1 MLNSTEIRRLIEK
14 KQLVSNYIDIEAQL
28 QPSGF
33 DLSLGDVLSYTGAGS
48 VDFSNV
54 ERIIASTKPMQPDL
68 EGWYYLKQGCYV
80 IIYNEVVKVP
90 LNVVAMAR
98 SRSTM
103 LRNGAA
109 IETAIWDPGYEGRSS
124 SLLVVHNANGIKLKK
139 GARVVQLVFFWIEE
153 LEKGYVGIFQGER
166 ISREE

>member
-1 MLNSTEIRRLIEK
+1 MLNSAEIRRLIEEN
-14 KQLVSNYIDIEAQL
+14 QLVSNYIDIEVQL

-33 DLSLGDVLSYTGAGS
+33 DLSLGDVLFYKGSGS

-54 ERIIASTKPMQPDL
+54 ERIIASTEQIKPDH
-68 EGWYYLKQGCYV
+68 EEWYTLKQGCYI
-80 IIYNEVVKVP
+80 IIYNEVVKIP

-124 SLLVVHNANGIKLKK
+124 SLLVVHNSNGLKLKRN
-139 GARVVQLVFFWIEE
+139 ARVVQLVFF
-153 LEKGYVGIFQGER
+153 LDR
-166 ISREE
+166 RSRKRLCGNFPR